1 MGTSEVMNQATL
13 SDAAGTAVQKSKSFI
28 AGQIER
34 QAHTLGTT
42 ISQTAHDLEA
52 VGSHLRQT
60 DTISGAAPVA
70 DWAARYVAVA
80 GTYLQSGDTDRFLT
94 DLETF
99 GRQRPW
105 AVAASTAVLGFVAAR
120 VIKSSSARRYQRGD
134 YGDASDGFRS
144 GPQFTVPMR

>member
-1 MGTSEVMNQATL
+1 MGTSEVMTQATL

-60 DTISGAAPVA
+60 DTISGVAPVA
-70 DWAARYVAVA
+70 DWAARYVAAA
-80 GTYLQSGDTDRFLT
+80 GTYLQFGDIRHWLPRR
-94 DLETF
+94 L
-99 GRQRPW
+99 
-105 AVAASTAVLGFVAAR
+105 AAAR
-120 VIKSSSARRYQRGD
+120 NRHR
-134 YGDASDGFRS
+134 
-144 GPQFTVPMR
+144 T